1 MVRLP
6 SAPSVP
12 APTVPL
18 IATAPLPLTSSKA
31 RVWLASELTVE
42 EKSIVPLPEV
52 RVRVPP
58 AITTAPL
65 RSIDAASAPPPVPAT
80 VVISPFKVIV
90 APVIAM
96 SLISVSIL

>member
-6 SAPSVP
+6 SVPFVP

-18 IATAPLPLTSSKA
+18 IATAPLPLASSKA

-58 AITTAPL
+58 AMTTAPL
-65 RSIDAASAPPPVPAT
+65 RSIDAASAPPPVPAA

-90 APVIAM
+90 EPVIIM